1 MGYALGADGSS
12 RDVPPTSPPIAL
24 ANADLTVTASCD
36 DLLDSYVD
44 RALEQVGPYGWGGGG
59 IVMFD
64 AQASSPTAGMERSA
78 GATVKTSRTTS
89 NDSGTNVQEVGV
101 DESDVV
107 KVAGPLLLRMRDGE
121 LVAYDVSGDEPVLL
135 STTRIE
141 DARGNGYVGDPGG
154 ELLLVG
160 GRAVV
165 LGTSQD
171 GLETTI
177 TTVDLS
183 DPTSPSIVDATT
195 VTGRASAVR
204 LHGDVVRVVLQTGL
218 PELDFSYPDGALGQI
233 RAKLR
238 NRSLVRDTTLAD
250 WLPTVDGEPLVDCS
264 DVAVPDDETVSLG
277 TTTVVAFDPA
287 EPTDRTTT
295 AVATDSD
302 TAYFST
308 DRFYLAAG
316 GPQWGVWGDCMDC
329 GRPAPGSV
337 PTGTTPLYAFALDG
351 TATTYVASGQVEGTI
366 ADRWSMDAV
375 GGSLRVAVGPS
386 SETGNFNSVV
396 TLREDGSSLVEDG
409 RVDDLGVDEQI
420 KSVRWFDDLAIVVT
434 FRQTD
439 PLYAIDL
446 TDPAAPRLLGE
457 LKIPGFSE
465 YLHPLGEHRLI
476 GMGQDAT
483 LDGMTRGAQAAL
495 FDVTDLTDPAADR
508 RRPLRPGHLG
518 RCVRRPAPVHLAARA
533 ARRADRR
540 VPGLGGHDRLGLGA
554 LARRR
559 LDDEP
564 DGRGRARH
572 RRRAGAAR
580 AALVGQGRARDRRG
594 RLLLLRVTALVEEG
608 ALAPVRDPPA
618 RATYARRMCR
628 NIRPLNNF
636 EPPASRDEVTAAAL
650 QYVRKV
656 SGTTKPSQANE
667 AAFYAAVKEIA
678 HITEHL
684 LDDLVTAAPPKNR
697 EVEAEKAR
705 ARARVRYGT

>member
-1 MGYALGADGSS
+1 MSLRRFTTTVAATTTLAAAVGVGYLLGDDSG
-12 RDVPPTSPPIAL
+12 RTTPPASAPIAL
-24 ANADLTVTASCD
+24 ANADLAVAASCD
-36 DLLDSYVD
+36 DLLDSYID
-44 RALEQVGPYGWGGGG
+44 RGLEQVGPYGWGSG

-64 AQASSPTAGMERSA
+64 AAGGDAEMSSPTASGVQRAA
-78 GATVKTSRTTS
+78 GSTVKTSRSTS
-89 NDSGTNVQEVGV
+89 NESGTNVQELGV

-121 LVAYDVSGDEPVLL
+121 LLAYDVSGDEPSLL

-141 DARGNGYVGDPGG
+141 DSRGHGLLGDLGG

-165 LGTSQD
+165 LGTSPD
-171 GLETTI
+171 GLDTTI
-177 TTVDLS
+177 TTVDLA

-195 VTGRASAVR
+195 VRGRASAVR

-218 PELDFSYPDGALGQI
+218 PELDFSYPDGTFGQV
-233 RAKLR
+233 RARLR
-238 NRSLVRDTTLAD
+238 NRALVRDTTLAD
-250 WLPTVDGEPLVDCS
+250 WLPSIGGEPAVDCS
-264 DVAVPDDETVSLG
+264 DVAVPDDETVALG
-277 TTTVVAFDPA
+277 TTTVIAFDPA
-287 EPTDRTTT
+287 EPTERSTT

-316 GPQWGVWGDCMDC
+316 GPQWGMWGDCMDC
-329 GRPAPGSV
+329 RIGPGTTS
-337 PTGTTPLYAFALDG
+337 GTTPLYAFALDG
-351 TATTYVASGQVEGTI
+351 VETTYVASGEVEGTI

-386 SETGNFNSVV
+386 SETGNFNSVI

-446 TDPAAPRLLGE
+446 SDPAAPRLLGE

-495 FDVTDLTDPAADR
+495 FDVTDLTDPRQIDVVRYDR
-508 RRPLRPGHLG
+508 
-518 RCVRRPAPVHLAARA
+518 
-533 ARRADRR
+533 
-540 VPGLGGHDRLGLGA
+540 
-554 LARRR
+554 
-559 LDDEP
+559 ETW
-564 DGRGRARH
+564 
-572 RRRAGAAR
+572 AGAASDPR
-580 AALVGQGRARDRRG
+580 QFTWLPEQRVALTVVSQGW
-594 RLLLLRVTALVEEG
+594 
-608 ALAPVRDPPA
+608 
-618 RATYARRMCR
+618 
-628 NIRPLNNF
+628 
-636 EPPASRDEVTAAAL
+636 
-650 QYVRKV
+650 
-656 SGTTKPSQANE
+656 SGTTGWVS
-667 AAFYAAVKEIA
+667 V
-678 HITEHL
+678 L
-684 LDDLVTAAPPKNR
+684 SLDDGSMTNRMVEVEHGSDVAQVRLVPLSSGKVALVTG
-697 EVEAEKAR
+697 EDVSFFS
-705 ARARVRYGT
+705 V